1 MANYERKNWTK
12 ESGLEYPSW
21 YRQKKALKDHFWY
34 KSLPSQ
40 TAQEVLKQLGDSWKS
55 FYALKKTGV
64 IENPKPPKFKHSNF
78 NIRYLN
84 KGFVLQDGTL
94 RLSLPKKLRIY
105 LKEKYSITDRYLFLK
120 MPAGKEIAGAP
131 KIVEIIPLPNNK
143 KYSLNIIVEKQDVKL
158 KENNDIYMGIDL
170 GVNNLVTA
178 YISTGKTFIIS
189 GRQLLSINRYFDKK
203 ISYYQSISDAQ
214 QSSKGIKHPKKS
226 KRVRKLYEKRAKQ
239 VNHVLHTAAKKVVE
253 TAEKHNVCKIIVGDI
268 TNIRENKSFGKVN
281 NQKFHK
287 WFYKRLTDKITY
299 KAEDRGISIEKQE
312 ESFSSQCS
320 PNVKEVSKE
329 YAERSNRKYRGL
341 YKENNKIY
349 NADCVGA
356 YNILKK
362 YLCRIEKSIPA
373 VVGLDTPEM
382 YRWSS
387 IMGFIGNP
395 KLSISMEM

>member
-1 MANYERKNWTK
+1 
-12 ESGLEYPSW
+12 
-21 YRQKKALKDHFWY
+21 
-34 KSLPSQ
+34 
-40 TAQEVLKQLGDSWKS
+40 
-55 FYALKKTGV
+55 
-64 IENPKPPKFKHSNF
+64 
-78 NIRYLN
+78 
-84 KGFVLQDGTL
+84 
-94 RLSLPKKLRIY
+94 
-105 LKEKYSITDRYLFLK
+105 
-120 MPAGKEIAGAP
+120 
-131 KIVEIIPLPNNK
+131 LPNNK

-170 GVNNLVTA
+170 GVNNLITA

-299 KAEDRGISIEKQE
+299 KAEDRGISIEKHE

-320 PNVKEVSKE
+320 PNAKEVSKE

-382 YRWSS
+382 
-387 IMGFIGNP
+387 
-395 KLSISMEM
+395 